1 MHKLIPDFDMTKV
14 ILWDNKKIVIENYQ
28 KLFDIEE
35 NKIKI
40 DKYLIIGQ
48 NLKIM
53 ELDQFMIKIYGEIK
67 ELKIE

>member
-1 MHKLIPDFDMTKV
+1 MYKLIPDFDMTKV
-14 ILWDNKKIVIENYQ
+14 ILWDNKKIIIENYQ

-35 NKIKI
+35 NKIKV

-48 NLKIM
+48 NLKIT
-53 ELDQFMIKIYGEIK
+53 ELDQFIIKIYGEIK